1 MIAEQYGAELHYI
14 PGSKNIVADALS
26 RLGLE
31 PSTKSEP
38 NETVKESPQMRLLA
52 QSFAFT
58 PVEVQP
64 PSPTFQKQGRLA
76 QIFATTRS
84 TVQEIELPTTV
95 FPLSFRILTQE
106 QQKDQTLK
114 KKVTDKVKNYSI
126 RSFHGGEK
134 NCLLILKDER

>member
-14 PGSKNIVADALS
+14 PGSKNIIANALS

-64 PSPTFQKQGRLA
+64 PLPTFQKQCRLA

-84 TVQEIELPTTV
+84 TVEEIELPTTA
-95 FPLSFRILTQE
+95 FPLSFRILAQE
-106 QQKDQTLK
+106 Q
-114 KKVTDKVKNYSI
+114 
-126 RSFHGGEK
+126 
-134 NCLLILKDER
+134 